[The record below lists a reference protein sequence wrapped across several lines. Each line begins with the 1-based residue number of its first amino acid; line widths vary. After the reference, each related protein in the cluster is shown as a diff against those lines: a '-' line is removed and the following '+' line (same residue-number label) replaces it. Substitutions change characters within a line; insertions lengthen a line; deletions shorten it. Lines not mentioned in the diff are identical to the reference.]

1 MGRRATRALVAA
13 CSLMLTGCSG
23 WQSALDVHGES
34 AITLK
39 QLIVLIVAVCSI
51 VWALVMIALI
61 FALARRR
68 TRREPPLQVDAVTER
83 RMTVTVS
90 AAVAATVLIITAFTV
105 LSFFTTRALSVAGA
119 DDLTIKVR
127 GLQWWWGVEYFGA
140 TPDQR
145 FETAN
150 EIHIPVG
157 RKVRLQLEG
166 LDVIHSFWV
175 PSLAGKQDLV
185 VPSTNGC
192 ACSGRAP
199 SRLPTRRRMPGS
211 RRSCR
216 GNARPAT
223 PCAARPPTARPVRT
237 SPMSAAALPSRPV
250 CCRPRAV
257 RSRHGSPIR
266 RP

>member
-1 MGRRATRALVAA
+1 MSRFGKYAAPAL
-13 CSLMLTGCSG
+13 LLLLTACSG

-61 FALARRR
+61 LALARRR
-68 TRREPPLQVDAVTER
+68 VGREPPVQVDAATER

-90 AAVAATVLIITAFTV
+90 AAVAATVMIITAFTV

-166 LDVIHSFWV
+166 LDVIH
-175 PSLAGKQDLV
+175 
-185 VPSTNGC
+185 
-192 ACSGRAP
+192 CSGSRA
-199 SRLPTRRRMPGS
+199 
-211 RRSCR
+211 
-216 GNARPAT
+216 
-223 PCAARPPTARPVRT
+223 
-237 SPMSAAALPSRPV
+237 
-250 CCRPRAV
+250 
-257 RSRHGSPIR
+257 
-266 RP
+266 